1 MKDTKNNQKSGF
13 GGALGDSQGGFGREI
28 HSRDF
33 RNENGGFEN
42 AQNYENAEFS
52 GDESGFYES
61 GANAKSHEKGANG
74 EFSNAK
80 SHANG
85 EFSGTQSQ
93 KNGANAQNAQARH
106 NAKQAYAEQ
115 VGQSYAQNGDF
126 SEQSQN
132 AQHANADFSEASEQK
147 DELIACQI
155 ELAEMKDKYVRAN
168 AEFDNIKKRLE
179 KEKASAL
186 AYANEGFARDLL
198 DVLDALEAAANVE
211 AQDDASAKIK
221 EGVENTLSLL
231 LSRLAKHGIKPIE
244 QHKDF
249 DPNLH
254 EAMMNVQSPHHASS
268 AIVDVYQKGYLM
280 GERVLRPS
288 KVSVAK

>member
-1 MKDTKNNQKSGF
+1 MKEKKHEEALTDKQQNQT
-13 GGALGDSQGGFGREI
+13 Q
-28 HSRDF
+28 
-33 RNENGGFEN
+33 
-42 AQNYENAEFS
+42 S
-52 GDESGFYES
+52 GDEED
-61 GANAKSHEKGANG
+61 KG
-74 EFSNAK
+74 
-80 SHANG
+80 
-85 EFSGTQSQ
+85 
-93 KNGANAQNAQARH
+93 QAT
-106 NAKQAYAEQ
+106 
-115 VGQSYAQNGDF
+115 
-126 SEQSQN
+126 
-132 AQHANADFSEASEQK
+132 ADESEQK

-198 DVLDALEAAANVE
+198 DVLDALEAAANID

-254 EAMMNVQSPHHASS
+254 EAMMNVQSEHHASS